1 MRIMRKRGLPVGL
14 LVGLMALGAARASAP
29 IVIPL
34 RLDSRFPIVMA
45 NVDGL
50 DVPLILDTGDST
62 SLILQQPVLDRIK
75 AAPIVGESFKGV
87 DAKGSVVQAPK
98 FRISRLELGDGVFT
112 DVVARAEVHAPT
124 MPQPDVHHKGLLGT
138 GLLKAYEVILD
149 YAHLTMTLV
158 PHTVNDTPSEL
169 CRGVSL
175 PFAATPA
182 ATEPFTK
189 ADTDMGQ
196 LTLVWDTASQ
206 FSFVSQKVVERGHVH
221 ASKEDVRTQR
231 LAFGGFE
238 FGPWRFKWMDMSLPP
253 FFDGSIGHDFFATH
267 VVCIDF
273 PDKRVVIRP

>member
-1 MRIMRKRGLPVGL
+1 MGRAPKEL
-14 LVGLMALGAARASAP
+14 LVLLGALVAVGSARASTP
-29 IVIPL
+29 VVVPL

-62 SLILQQPVLDRIK
+62 SVILQQPVLDRIK
-75 AAPIVGESFKGV
+75 AVPIPGESFKGV

-98 FRISRLELGDGVFT
+98 FRISRLELGGALFT

-124 MPQPDVHHKGLLGT
+124 MPAPDVHHKGLLGT

-158 PHTVNDTPSEL
+158 PHTANDTPSEL
-169 CRGVSL
+169 CRGVNV
-175 PFAATPA
+175 PFAASQAPA
-182 ATEPFTK
+182 EPVTK
-189 ADTDMGQ
+189 VDTDLGQ
-196 LTLVWDTASQ
+196 LALWWDTASG
-206 FSFVSQKVVERGHVH
+206 FSFVSQKVVERGHVQ

-231 LAFGGFE
+231 LVFGGFD

-273 PDKRVVIRP
+273 PDRRLVIQP